1 MSTQLAQD
9 IRIGTLVRPDAG
21 YIQQVV
27 PHGFESIS
35 ITFWQNHGDTDLTQL
50 ASEVNEVL
58 SDTPC
63 VVSSLGVFGNPLMDD
78 ENAELTRKSWE
89 ACIDAAGLFGCDIV
103 AGFADY
109 DATQEGI
116 AVLSEYLGGW

>member
-89 ACIDAAGLFGCDIV
+89 ACIDAGRLVWLRYCRWLCRRAP
-103 AGFADY
+103 Y
-109 DATQEGI
+109 D
-116 AVLSEYLGGW
+116 L